1 MERPKTSQGTRS
13 GGGRSPQTT
22 SVQAAPGKPGFFSKI
37 RAKVSGLVVGWLA
50 KHVLSQSEGAVVLE
64 AGAGT
69 AQGASLLLEM
79 PRVGLSVALDLNMQ
93 NLRIARQ
100 RDPKLSLVR
109 GDLFRLPFKH
119 NSFDLVWNNST
130 LERIHDKRRVICEM
144 IHAAKKGGCIFLG
157 VPYARGPLMIQ
168 PWISGTQL
176 GKKIGH
182 PFDEQSL
189 TIDIE
194 GTGVVFEKFAT
205 FYYRCFLGC
214 LARKE

>member
-1 MERPKTSQGTRS
+1 MERPKTSEGRKT
-13 GGGRSPQTT
+13 GGGRLPQNT
-22 SVQAAPGKPGFFSKI
+22 SVQGPPPKQGFFN
-37 RAKVSGLVVGWLA
+37 RVREKVSLQVVEWLLKNA
-50 KHVLSQSEGAVVLE
+50 FPESGEAVILE
-64 AGAGT
+64 AGSGT
-69 AQGASLLLEM
+69 AQGSSHWVGK

-93 NLRIARQ
+93 NLRTARQ

-130 LERIHDKRRVICEM
+130 LERIHDKRRVTYEM
-144 IHAAKKGGCIFLG
+144 IHVTKKGGCIFLG

-168 PWISGTQL
+168 PWIAGTKL

-182 PFDEQSL
+182 PFDEQTL

-205 FYYRCFLGC
+205 FFYRMFLGC
-214 LARKE
+214 LARKS